1 MTRFPSLRCIASWT
15 RLAGAAALGL
25 ALGACGGG
33 SGPDS
38 VGALRLIGQVQ
49 IPTKTQFQG
58 VEFGGISALDRA
70 PDGSYWALS
79 DERGGERGTPR
90 FYKLAMDL
98 DLNSFKSV
106 QVHSMVYLRGPDGLP
121 MSSTSRTVD
130 PEGLRVAPNGKLY
143 ISSEGNWSTNPA
155 QMFQPFVR
163 EFNTDGSHVR
173 QFETPAAFNYVDNST
188 RGGRSNKLF
197 EALAVTPSGQIFTA
211 NEDALIEDGPITS
224 LNAGSVI
231 RVVQLDPVTGKTVA
245 QYAYALPKIP
255 VAAAANAR
263 FAPDNGLPELL
274 AVSEREFI
282 AVERAFADGV
292 GNTIRLVRTR
302 IEADSTDVS
311 RLTSLVGARY
321 TPMTREVLL
330 EMPIT
335 YQGVKLDNIEGL
347 SWGPVLAN
355 GHRSLVL
362 VADNNFDD
370 SQSTQF
376 LAFEVLPK

>member
-1 MTRFPSLRCIASWT
+1 MTRFPSLHRAAAWT
-15 RLAGAAALGL
+15 RLLGVAALSL
-25 ALGACGGG
+25 TLSACGGG

-38 VGALRLIGQVQ
+38 IGALRLIGQVQ
-49 IPTKTQFQG
+49 IPTKTLFRG

-90 FYKLAMDL
+90 FYSLAIDF

-106 QVHSMVYLRGPDGLP
+106 QVQSMVYLRGPDGQPL
-121 MSSTSRTVD
+121 SSTSRTVD

-143 ISSEGNWSTNPA
+143 ISSEGNWSSNPA

-173 QFETPAAFNYVDNST
+173 QFDTPAAFNYVDNST

-197 EALAVTPSGQIFTA
+197 EALAVTPAGQIFTA

-302 IEADSTDVS
+302 IEADTTDVS
-311 RLTSLVGARY
+311 RITSLVGASY
-321 TPMTREVLL
+321 KPMSREVLL
-330 EMPIT
+330 EMPIS